1 MFTDKDLKDFN
12 RLEKMFKEKPDVT
25 TWTKAEKK
33 LWERVSLKLT
43 SLPDDDTIIEEAEY
57 DRQIKARRSSGVYE
71 SGGETYVRK
80 VIRRGV
86 HNNQEVRGADESC
99 ERKTRRKRSK

>member
-43 SLPDDDTIIEEAEY
+43 SLPDDDTITEEVRY
-57 DRQIKARRSSGVYE
+57 DRKVKTGGSSRMYE

-80 VIRRGV
+80 VIRRGIHDHEKV
-86 HNNQEVRGADESC
+86 
-99 ERKTRRKRSK
+99 